1 MVRLGLKFCLPL
13 CYSSTISIILG
24 KLKSNYGSLM
34 VALFFV
40 AASLLG
46 FSFAQKTDTIR
57 ENGPAGAFVSGDP
70 LVDIAPTAHETVSLS
85 APSTLSLSTT
95 TAEGT
100 KILSLSTPEV
110 LSLGEVKDPG
120 IFTNVGAVPS
130 RTVAYEPNIYSADAR
145 AVAFH
150 YSQSAF

>member
-13 CYSSTISIILG
+13 CYSSIIRIIIG
-24 KLKSNYGSLM
+24 KLKSDYGSLI
-34 VALFFV
+34 VTLFFV

-57 ENGPAGAFVSGDP
+57 ENGIAGAFISENS
-70 LVDIAPTAHETVSLS
+70 LADITPAVRGTVFLN
-85 APSTLSLSTT
+85 APSVLSLSTT
-95 TAEGT
+95 TAEDPEN
-100 KILSLSTPEV
+100 LSLSAPEF